1 MDGKYS
7 MMKKLKTLQTLIFI
21 FGIVAFLA
29 VSGCTDTD
37 ANADID
43 PEMMENAPPIDSAH
57 STDVLDSM
65 MGTQPSS
72 LPSAS
77 GEVVE
82 TMNAA
87 GYTYVKIDTGSGEIW
102 AAGPE
107 TVVKVG
113 DSVTVSGNIMT
124 GFSSSSLN
132 KTFDEIIFSN
142 MIESTSAK
150 QVVFPTYSELKD
162 DPASYYLVEL
172 NGTINQTLDAGGYTY
187 VELSDGAETVWVA
200 TYEANLSIGDF
211 LTVAGTVNAD
221 FNSPTLN
228 RTFDVLVLVPAV
240 SGTGTTDSGSTG
252 GASPHGGMP
261 VN

>member
-1 MDGKYS
+1 ML
-7 MMKKLKTLQTLIFI
+7 KKIIFI
-21 FGIVAFLA
+21 LGIVAFLA
-29 VSGCTDTD
+29 ISGCTGND
-37 ANADID
+37 ADVD
-43 PEMMENAPPIDSAH
+43 PEIMENAAPIGSAH
-57 STDVLDSM
+57 TADVMDSM

-87 GYTYVKIDTGSGEIW
+87 GYTYVKIDTDSGEIW

-113 DSVTVSGNIMT
+113 DSVTASGSIMT
-124 GFSSSSLN
+124 GFTSASLN

-150 QVVFPTYSELKD
+150 QVEFPTYSELKE
-162 DPASYYLVEL
+162 DPAAYYLVEL
-172 NGTINQTLDAGGYTY
+172 NGTIEQTLDAGGYTY
-187 VELSDGAETVWVA
+187 VELSDGDETVWVA
-200 TYEANLSIGDF
+200 TPEANLSIGDS
-211 LTVAGTVNAD
+211 LTVAGTVNTD
-221 FNSPTLN
+221 FPSKTLN
-228 RTFDVLVLVPAV
+228 RTFDVLVLVPV
-240 SGTGTTDSGSTG
+240 VDSTAAIYGGSTG
-252 GASPHGGMP
+252 GAPSPHGSMP

>member
-1 MDGKYS
+1 MI
-7 MMKKLKTLQTLIFI
+7 KKLIFI
-21 FGIVAFLA
+21 LGIVAFLA
-29 VSGCTDTD
+29 VSGCTGNDGD
-37 ANADID
+37 VD
-43 PEMMENAPPIDSAH
+43 PEMMENAPDIGSAH
-57 STDVLDSM
+57 TADVMDSM

-107 TVVKVG
+107 TTVNVG
-113 DSVTVSGNIMT
+113 DSVTVSGNIMN

-142 MIESTSAK
+142 AIESTSAK
-150 QVVFPTYSELKD
+150 QVESPTFSELKE

-172 NGTINQTLDAGGYTY
+172 SGTINQTLDAGGYTY
-187 VELSDGAETVWVA
+187 VELSDGDETVWVA
-200 TYEANLSIGDF
+200 TYEANLSIGDS
-211 LTVAGTVNAD
+211 LSATGTVNAD

-240 SGTGTTDSGSTG
+240 SSTTSTGSGSMG
-252 GASPHGGMP
+252 GAPSPHGSIP